1 MARKWLVDAGVK
13 GKVNMD
19 DIEDEI
25 AALGLKS
32 LAKGTRLRPALIHLG
47 NELILRNFVKLSKEG
62 GLDPSDIKFNI

>member
-1 MARKWLVDAGVK
+1 
-13 GKVNMD
+13 MD